1 MSSRELLA
9 IQLERVDRLNPVVN
23 AVVTLDIEGAQA
35 AAAAADERTA
45 RGADTGPLHGL
56 PVTIKDAIETAGIP
70 STGGAVELRDHVPPA
85 DAPSVA
91 RLKTAGS
98 IVFGKTNVPRWSGDI
113 QTFNDLFGTTN
124 NPWDTSRTPGG
135 SSGGP
140 AVAVAT
146 GMSAFEL
153 GTDIGGSVRIP
164 SHFCGVCGHKPS
176 WGIVSQRGYLDHVGG
191 GLIDADINVFGPLAR
206 RVADLELLLGVL
218 AGPDDELAPAWK
230 LRLPPPRPSSSRSCG
245 SAPGS
250 TTRQGRSTPRSLAI
264 LETAAR
270 ELATAGAR
278 VDRSRPPVDLATTV
292 ALFEDLL
299 LPAISLSLPAPIG
312 DPLSG
317 THRRWLER
325 NEDRARL
332 RRVWADWFVD
342 HDVLLCPVLPMVA
355 FPHDHAGT
363 VADRTVV
370 INGKPRSH
378 GAALAWTG
386 LIGVAYLPSTVIPV
400 GHTTT
405 GLPVGCRW
413 WDRYLGDRTCLRV
426 AEALERLCGGYEPP
440 PLALGLSTPIGRN
453 EPEPVAVALT
463 VIPEG
468 SLRCLWL

>member
-1 MSSRELLA
+1 MSSRELLG
-9 IQLERVDRLNPVVN
+9 IQLERVERLNPVVN
-23 AVVTLDIEGAQA
+23 AVVTLDIERAQA
-35 AAAAADERTA
+35 AAARADEQTA
-45 RGADTGPLHGL
+45 RGGDTGPLHGL
-56 PVTIKDAIETAGIP
+56 PMTIKDAIETAGIR
-70 STGGAVELRDHVPPA
+70 STGGAVELRHHVPPA

-91 RLKTAGS
+91 RLRASGS

-113 QTFNDLFGTTN
+113 QTFNELFGTTN

-164 SHFCGVCGHKPS
+164 AHFSGVCGHKPS

-191 GLIDADINVFGPLAR
+191 GLTDADINVFGPLAR

-230 LRLPPPRPSSSRSCG
+230 ISLPPPRTEHVQELRVGTWLDDPAAEVDSEIV
-245 SAPGS
+245 
-250 TTRQGRSTPRSLAI
+250 AI
-264 LETAAR
+264 LETASR

-278 VDRSRPPVDLATTV
+278 VDASRPPVDLAKTV

-299 LPAISLSLPAPIG
+299 LPAISLSLPAEIG

-325 NEDRARL
+325 NEDRARV
-332 RRVWADWFVD
+332 RRVWGDWFVD
-342 HDVLLCPVLPMVA
+342 HDVLLCPVLPMAA
-355 FPHDHAGT
+355 FVHDHEGT

-370 INGKPRSH
+370 INGKLRGH

-400 GHTTT
+400 GRTAN
-405 GLPVGCRW
+405 GLPVGVQVVGP
-413 WDRYLGDRTCLRV
+413 YLGDRTCLWV
-426 AEALERLCGGYEPP
+426 AEALERLCGGYMPP
-440 PLALGLSTPIGRN
+440 PLALG
-453 EPEPVAVALT
+453 
-463 VIPEG
+463 
-468 SLRCLWL
+468 

>member
-1 MSSRELLA
+1 MSCRELLD
-9 IQLERVDRLNPVVN
+9 IQLERVHRLNPVVN

-45 RGADTGPLHGL
+45 SGADTGPLHGL
-56 PVTIKDAIETAGIP
+56 PVTVKDAIETAGIL
-70 STGGAVELRDHVPPA
+70 STGGAIELRHHVPSA

-98 IVFGKTNVPRWSGDI
+98 VVFGKTNVPRWSGDI
-113 QTFNDLFGTTN
+113 QTFNELFGTTN
-124 NPWDTSRTPGG
+124 NPWDTSKTPGG

-191 GLIDADINVFGPLAR
+191 GLTDADVNVFGPLAR

-218 AGPDDELAPAWK
+218 AGPDDELAPAWQ
-230 LRLPPPRPSSSRSCG
+230 LRLPPPRPEQLAELRVGTWLDDPAAEVDSEMV
-245 SAPGS
+245 
-250 TTRQGRSTPRSLAI
+250 AI

-278 VDRSRPPVDLATTV
+278 VDGSRPPLDLATTV

-299 LPAISLSLPAPIG
+299 LPAISLSLPAEIG
-312 DPLSG
+312 DRVSG

-325 NEDRARL
+325 NEDRARV
-332 RRVWADWFVD
+332 RRVWGEWFAD

-355 FPHDHAGT
+355 FPHDHEGT
-363 VADRTVV
+363 VADRSVV
-370 INGKPRSH
+370 INGKRRSH

-386 LIGVAYLPSTVIPV
+386 LSGVAYLPSTVIPV
-400 GHTTT
+400 GRTSA
-405 GLPVGCRW
+405 GLPVGVQVVGP
-413 WDRYLGDRTCLRV
+413 YLGDRTCLWV
-426 AEALERLCGGYEPP
+426 AKALERLCGGYGPP
-440 PLALGLSTPIGRN
+440 PLALG
-453 EPEPVAVALT
+453 
-463 VIPEG
+463 
-468 SLRCLWL
+468 